1 MIEVEKYDGDS
12 AIAQALHSILVDV
25 YRVSPWTMEQIARD
39 LAQPDVVYYLAKQ
52 GGTILGFLAVQQ
64 LVEDWEIL
72 QLAVQKDAQGQGI
85 AGYLLKRL
93 DSFLGTV
100 FLEVRASNRRAK
112 RLYQRYGFVEIGK
125 RKDYYHNPIEDAIV
139 MKREKDER

>member
-1 MIEVEKYDGDS
+1 MIEVEKYDGDL
-12 AIAQALHSILVDV
+12 AIAQALHAILVDV

-85 AGYLLKRL
+85 AGYLLERL

>member
-12 AIAQALHSILVDV
+12 AIAQALHAILVDV
-25 YRVSPWTMEQIARD
+25 YRVSPWTMEQMERD

-85 AGYLLKRL
+85 AGYLLERL